1 MLAKSWLKWL
11 VMLSLSI
18 SFHLLIALSYF
29 ASADHAIEAGSAFGD
44 GEEGIDIGLGQTGS
58 YATMANQLLAADA
71 PPKKTDEVKELEPV
85 IEPMIEPIV
94 EKLPTPVSPIKKPIK
109 PTVIKPPKISK
120 AVVANKPAT
129 MAKSGDYLLN
139 EKTAQ
144 LERPLEV
151 LEKNDHDH
159 DHEQD
164 KTQEQTDDAAPIKA
178 KKEQLVSSTASV
190 KGTGVARDKSNGG
203 FKGSNRNYFTHL
215 SAWLNKFKGYPIE
228 AKKLKQA
235 GVVQVQF
242 TLGPLGNVLA
252 KSIKTSSGYQLLDQ
266 YALTVLTRA
275 NPLPEPPERL
285 KRERLT
291 LVIPI
296 DFSLITNR

>member
-18 SFHLLIALSYF
+18 SFHLLVALSYF
-29 ASADHAIEAGSAFGD
+29 ASADNAIEAGSAFGD

-58 YATMANQLLAADA
+58 YANMANQLLAADA
-71 PPKKTDEVKELEPV
+71 PPKKIDEVKELEPV
-85 IEPMIEPIV
+85 AESMIEPIV
-94 EKLPTPVSPIKKPIK
+94 EKLPTPVKPVKKTIIK
-109 PTVIKPPKISK
+109 PVIKPPEISK
-120 AVVANKPAT
+120 AVVANKPDT
-129 MAKSGDYLLN
+129 MAKSGDYLLK

-144 LERPLEV
+144 VEQPPEV
-151 LEKNDHDH
+151 LEKNDH
-159 DHEQD
+159 EQE
-164 KTQEQTDDAAPIKA
+164 KTQEQIDDAAPIKE
-178 KKEQLVSSTASV
+178 KQEQLITSKASI

-203 FKGSNRNYFTHL
+203 FKGSNRNYFSHL

-242 TLGPLGNVLA
+242 TIGPLGNVLA

-266 YALTVLTRA
+266 YALTVLTLA